1 MQREQESI
9 IHWILIIFHEYH
21 YCQNPITILT
31 KIAECNIILSL
42 WFGRSCVVTDMVSIS
57 ILRGLHY
64 GFCAFSRILAE
75 LNCQLFFWR
84 PFLYLSL
91 KSSFKG
97 FPTTLLSPTLRF
109 GKIRHKRRPKINAPL
124 SMKPPTSI
132 SFE

>member
-9 IHWILIIFHEYH
+9 IHWILIVFYEYH
-21 YCQNPITILT
+21 FCQNPITILT

-42 WFGRSCVVTDMVSIS
+42 WFDQSCVVTDLVSIS

-64 GFCAFSRILAE
+64 GFCAFSGILAG

-97 FPTTLLSPTLRF
+97 FPATLLSPILRLE
-109 GKIRHKRRPKINAPL
+109 KTRHKRRLKINAPL
-124 SMKPPTSI
+124 SMKPPTTI